1 MNEHEKILELIR
13 LKDQAPLDFD
23 MQHSALLVIDVQRYF
38 VHAEYP
44 FAQAI
49 ERLVPGA
56 TEGYFKRVRDVV
68 VPNIQKLLEV
78 FRAHDRPVFFTGT
91 GSYTEDGIELP
102 QWLKNFDQLGQ
113 ALLAKRI
120 WPQVNDPSWQIDDS
134 VTPEKNE
141 PVLHKTSSGPLNST
155 KLDQILHNLEI
166 NSLVVTG
173 LTTDVCVIQTARE
186 MADRG
191 FRVVVAEDGCTT
203 LSEEMHDAALLA
215 FSLAFGRVRK
225 TDYILKV
232 FSSSV
237 TANAGAK

>member
-1 MNEHEKILELIR
+1 MNEHEKVLEIIR
-13 LKDQAPLDFD
+13 LKDEAPLDFD
-23 MQHSALLVIDVQRYF
+23 PHHSALLVIDMQRYF
-38 VHAEYP
+38 VHPDYP
-44 FAQAI
+44 FAQTI
-49 ERLVPGA
+49 ERLMPGA
-56 TEGYFKRVRDVV
+56 TKGYFKRVSGVV
-68 VPNIQKLLEV
+68 VPNIQKLLKV
-78 FRAHDRPVFFTGT
+78 FRRHDRPVFFTGT
-91 GSYTEDGIELP
+91 GSYSADGTELP

-113 ALLAKRI
+113 ALLGKRI

-134 VTPEKNE
+134 VAPQKGEL
-141 PVLHKTSSGPLNST
+141 VLHKTSSGPLNST

-186 MADRG
+186 TADRG
-191 FRVVVAEDGCTT
+191 FRVVVADDCCTT

-225 TDYILKV
+225 TDDILKL

-237 TANAGAK
+237 TANAGSL